1 MDSNDGRPIGVPRMS
16 TDYETWL
23 AHYNTEEE
31 IQKAVD
37 NCHAWIY
44 ACHQGTNPLDRVR
57 GIEHWQHRLQLLRTK
72 ALIMGI
78 TLEE

>member
-23 AHYNTEEE
+23 AHYNTPEE
-31 IQKAVD
+31 IQKAVA
-37 NCHAWIY
+37 NCRSWILS
-44 ACHQGTNPLDRVR
+44 CEMQTNPLDRVR
-57 GIEHWQHRLQLLRTK
+57 RAEHWRERLRLLRTK

-78 TLEE
+78 TLGE